1 MTPPPEI
8 GDISILKKVTSLS
21 EMRETNTE
29 ITYIDHNREYPIQSY
44 QELKEEFKEQI
55 EYDILKGI

>member
-8 GDISILKKVTSLS
+8 GDISIPKKVTSLS

-29 ITYIDHNREYPIQSY
+29 ITYINHNREYPIQSY

-55 EYDILKGI
+55 EYDI